1 MLGSFRCCE
10 EIPDGNIYIYIYIYI
25 EILTH
30 CLLVSSFGESF
41 EQSIAKDPFVS
52 FMRVFCRSN
61 VVLSRDVT
69 KSLDGLFSMRYIIT
83 LEKLNG
89 PPCSFISRV
98 ENFVLGFY
106 LKIQFISFISKEG
119 YTAWPSWQNMGR
131 IAFRS
136 SKLWGENSVLTHRR
150 FK

>member
-10 EIPDGNIYIYIYIYI
+10 EIPDGNIYIYI

-83 LEKLNG
+83 LEKLNDHHV
-89 PPCSFISRV
+89 PSYL
-98 ENFVLGFY
+98 VL
-106 LKIQFISFISKEG
+106 
-119 YTAWPSWQNMGR
+119 R
-131 IAFRS
+131 I
-136 SKLWGENSVLTHRR
+136 LY
-150 FK
+150 